1 MRHPVTIFNET
12 GSSLGETYDMAK
24 FSNTYRRKREIS
36 DDFYEYEN
44 KGDYDGETR
53 GGPVSRYIFES
64 GKFQILRKIQN
75 SSIW

>member
-1 MRHPVTIFNET
+1 MRYPVTIFNIT

-36 DDFYEYEN
+36 DDFYDYEN

-53 GGPVSRYIFES
+53 GGPVRHFW
-64 GKFQILRKIQN
+64 KRKISN
-75 SSIW
+75 INKHSK